1 MKVRRYICH
10 RNFCHN
16 VLGLYIGINH
26 RYNVDYKKTII
37 LSFMADSGLYLEP
50 TRAED
55 DKLVPQALQ
64 LIMENQDNVTDPNA
78 AVWRENSDIVQ
89 QSIMQLGSNQYP
101 LMDLLS
107 SKKEG
112 KERMDQLNNLFL
124 LSFLTTLYHL
134 LNPGTILTGATYLR
148 R

>member
-1 MKVRRYICH
+1 
-10 RNFCHN
+10 
-16 VLGLYIGINH
+16 LGLYIGINH